1 MSIDV
6 KSSRNE
12 FIEESEALN
21 QKLANKVDEKKRAF
35 WKKILKFL
43 KYSNNRD

>member
-1 MSIDV
+1 MSIDI

-21 QKLANKVDEKKRAF
+21 QKLANKVDEKKRVF

-43 KYSNNRD
+43 NYSNERD

>member
-1 MSIDV
+1 MSIDI

-21 QKLANKVDEKKRAF
+21 QKLADKVDSKKRAF

-43 KYSNNRD
+43 KYSNDRD